1 MMLPR
6 FQYVSCQF
14 DTLRKLKSVALVR
27 KALQDLPA
35 GLDKTYER
43 MFQSLDPGFQQQT
56 ISMLKWLCFSD
67 DSSLSVKEL
76 AEIFTLPS
84 QGAIVLDKLEPE
96 RLFDAHDVLKYL
108 GGFVVVLYDEYV
120 CLAHFSMKE
129 YLTSSRGSQGP
140 AVAFS
145 FCETEARFHI
155 ALSCFRYRKG
165 GGQGRRALDRL
176 HLGTKSAVVAPMHR
190 MGETP

>member
-1 MMLPR
+1 
-6 FQYVSCQF
+6 
-14 DTLRKLKSVALVR
+14 
-27 KALQDLPA
+27 
-35 GLDKTYER
+35 

-165 GGQGRRALDRL
+165 GGQGRRALDRF